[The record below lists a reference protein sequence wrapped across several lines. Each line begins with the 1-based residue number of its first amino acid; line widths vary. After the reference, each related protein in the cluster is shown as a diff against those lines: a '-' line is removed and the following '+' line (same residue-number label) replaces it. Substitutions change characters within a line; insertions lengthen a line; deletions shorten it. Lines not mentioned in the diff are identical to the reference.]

1 MEELVWRK
9 EGGERCEKSYQQ
21 KQEQQ
26 QKHEHQ
32 QPQTQKVGGGL
43 PQGGC
48 EGLPQGGF
56 GGLPPLNKRESASAK
71 INERYLVGQSIQNP
85 FMPNN
90 NYANDLEVQMNF
102 LTPQKGTQN
111 Y

>member
-9 EGGERCEKSYQQ
+9 EGGERCEKSYVNQQ

-26 QKHEHQ
+26 Q
-32 QPQTQKVGGGL
+32 PQTQKVSGGL
-43 PQGGC
+43 PQEGGVG
-48 EGLPQGGF
+48 EALPQGGF